1 MSSLVVCTW
10 NVHECVGRDG
20 RRDPAR
26 VASVLGEISADVFAL
41 QEVHSDER
49 RGGALDQ
56 GRFLAETLGLEP
68 VPGSTLE
75 RRGGRYG
82 NLLLTRFPVR
92 HIHRH
97 DLSVPGREPRGALE
111 VDLEVPHGRLRVVA
125 THLGLRAAERAIQAR
140 ELLARLSDQEP
151 VGTLVLLG
159 DWNEWLP
166 WRAALRLARR
176 RFGSF
181 PAPRTFPASRPVFA
195 LDRVWVAPRE
205 RLETVATHR
214 SLLAVRA
221 SDHIP
226 VVARVLV
233 QARR

>member
-1 MSSLVVCTW
+1 MSSALVCTW
-10 NVHECVGRDG
+10 NVHECVGADG

-26 VASVLGEISADVFAL
+26 VAAALREISADVFAL

-49 RGGALDQ
+49 RGGHLDQ
-56 GRFLAETLGLEP
+56 ARFLAGALGLEP
-68 VPGSTLE
+68 VPGHTLE

-92 HIHRH
+92 DVRRR

-125 THLGLRAAERAIQAR
+125 THLGLRAAERAIQACA
-140 ELLARLSDQEP
+140 LLARLPDREP
-151 VGTLVLLG
+151 DGTLVLLG

-176 RFGSF
+176 RFGSL
-181 PAPRTFPASRPVFA
+181 PAPRTFPAWRPVLA
-195 LDRVWVAPRE
+195 LDRIWVAPRD